1 MTIDIPPGQKHD
13 PNRKS
18 YLANLFVAGLQ
29 YYDALEVWAE
39 LKIGTKLTLEPEPTN
54 PYDRHAIRVLHNGR
68 MLGYLPRNENR
79 HMAKLLNAG
88 WNPYELLVQG
98 LYEQQP
104 MNERLEVCIR
114 VLPFGA

>member
-1 MTIDIPPGQKHD
+1 
-13 PNRKS
+13 
-18 YLANLFVAGLQ
+18 
-29 YYDALEVWAE
+29 
-39 LKIGTKLTLEPEPTN
+39 
-54 PYDRHAIRVLHNGR
+54 
-68 MLGYLPRNENR
+68 
-79 HMAKLLNAG
+79 MAKLLNAG